1 MKKRQRISCH
11 AAGTPKTSTFAT
23 CLCFRVTTWT
33 STATSTWSSNVARV
47 KRQLLTIIGLWL
59 MICSAFVGCSAVGY
73 SYSRFEGPVVGP
85 ERLVTV
91 PDAYGGGTHSDYVAR
106 PEYSFAYGI
115 EDGQTRVLQNR
126 KETRNGDEVRG
137 VYSVVDPDGT
147 LRVVKYTADDANGFQ
162 AEVITNGV
170 ARLHGHGN
178 DGGGGGGGAAVDEQV
193 EHNEVNHHA
202 ADEEEDDDEEEAE
215 QEHEPNGPQKGKGQ
229 YKVHEDH
236 DEGEG
241 GEEEEGEENEGGGD
255 HEEYEGSSEEGYE
268 DAKAQEEQESSEEY

>member
-1 MKKRQRISCH
+1 MKKRQRITYH
-11 AAGTPKTSTFAT
+11 AAETPKTSTFVSY
-23 CLCFRVTTWT
+23 LCFRVTTSNSN
-33 STATSTWSSNVARV
+33 STATLNVARV
-47 KRQLLTIIGLWL
+47 KRQLLTIFGLWL

-162 AEVITNGV
+162 AEVITNGI

-178 DGGGGGGGAAVDEQV
+178 DGDGGGAAVDEQV

-202 ADEEEDDDEEEAE
+202 ADDQDDDDDDDEEQQEA
-215 QEHEPNGPQKGKGQ
+215 PKKGKGQ
-229 YKVHEDH
+229 YKVHEDY
-236 DEGEG
+236 DEGERDG
-241 GEEEEGEENEGGGD
+241 GEEREEKEGGGD

-268 DAKAQEEQESSEEY
+268 DANAQQEQESSEEY